1 MNHKSKIKHRKSNI
15 LCLYQHYSTPD
26 AAAHGRLF
34 TFLDAWRERYHTDL
48 VTSRLW
54 LDRRATTAFPDAP
67 AGTTLHALDVPYD
80 NAMGATR
87 RLPAYLRFAWQA
99 ERLARRLPRPDVV
112 YGISTPLTVGWAALR
127 VARHFGVPFVFE
139 VRDLWPDFP
148 VAMGALPRR
157 LAGPLY
163 ALERRLYRE
172 AAHVIGVSP
181 DMTAHVRRTVPE
193 ANATTILQ
201 GTDFDLLDAVTP
213 QEVARLQHDLGFGE
227 RGLGERGFGERGFG
241 ERRVVLYAG
250 TLGRANAIP
259 ETLAALAHLA
269 HRDDLAF
276 VFMGAGFHA
285 DTVRQQAARQ
295 ANVRLLPSMPRHR
308 ALAYFKLAALT
319 LVPFLD
325 VPVLATNAPAK
336 LFDSLAAG
344 TPVVVTNTGWTKELV
359 ETEQCGWYAPLTD
372 PASFAAR
379 LAAVLDA
386 PETLA
391 DAGSRGERYAR
402 AHFDRRAL
410 AARMATLFDEV
421 VQRGAPAQR

>member
-1 MNHKSKIKHRKSNI
+1 M
-15 LCLYQHYSTPD
+15 YQHYSTPD

-34 TFLDAWRERYHTDL
+34 TFLDAWGERYHTDL

-54 LDRRATTAFPDAP
+54 LDRRATTAFPDTP
-67 AGTTLHALDVPYD
+67 PGTTLHALDVPYD
-80 NAMGATR
+80 NTMGAAR
-87 RLPAYLRFAWQA
+87 RFPAYLRFAWQA
-99 ERLARRLPRPDVV
+99 ERLARRRPRPDVV

-181 DMTAHVRRTVPE
+181 DMTAHVRRSVPE
-193 ANATTILQ
+193 ATATTILQ
-201 GTDFDLLDAVTP
+201 GTDLDLLDAITP
-213 QEVARLQHDLGFGE
+213 QEVARLRHDLD
-227 RGLGERGFGERGFG
+227 LGERGFGEQGLG

-269 HRDDLAF
+269 YRDDLAF

-285 DTVRQQAARQ
+285 DTVRQQAAQQ
-295 ANVRLLPSMPRHR
+295 ANVRLLPPMPRHR

-344 TPVVVTNTGWTKELV
+344 TPVVVTNAGWTKRLV
-359 ETEQCGWYAPLTD
+359 EKEQCGWYVPLAD
-372 PASFAAR
+372 PETFAAR

-386 PETLA
+386 PEALA
-391 DAGSRGERYAR
+391 EAGARGERYAR

-410 AARMATLFDEV
+410 AAKMTALFDEV
-421 VQRGAPAQR
+421 TQRGAPAQR